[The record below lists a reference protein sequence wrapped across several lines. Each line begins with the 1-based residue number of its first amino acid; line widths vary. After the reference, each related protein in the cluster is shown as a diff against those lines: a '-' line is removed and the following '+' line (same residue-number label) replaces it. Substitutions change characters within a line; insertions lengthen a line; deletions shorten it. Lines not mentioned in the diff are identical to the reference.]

1 MKFHIYGQTGFV
13 KLPKT
18 TTVQDLRTLARFNG
32 IIKNYLK
39 MKKIEK
45 TFRSVN
51 AIVSDPAKSVES
63 Q

>member
-39 MKKIEK
+39 NKRCIQVWNKK
-45 TFRSVN
+45 
-51 AIVSDPAKSVES
+51 D
-63 Q
+63 